1 MRRLLAKHRTEMVYA
16 GHASQSINELR
27 LLPRSHA
34 RQTVELA
41 HIVVTPPATVYRH
54 IDVFGNEVAWF
65 QLDEAHDRLIVESHA
80 LVNVAGSG
88 LTDDAIPRQR
98 LDDPHL
104 VDQFAE
110 FLLPSPLVEWGDGVR
125 TLAAA
130 AGPLDD
136 AAVDVW
142 LRAAERMV
150 NECIVYRQGV
160 TGVDTAVEE
169 VVRAG
174 HGVCQ
179 DMAHLFI
186 AICRNRGVP
195 ARYISGWMHAP
206 GRDEPSESHAWCEAW
221 VPGRGWCEFDPTH
234 PDPDLSQ
241 YIRVAVGRDYTDV
254 PPFRGTYVG
263 DPTAEM
269 IVTVE
274 IDERPS
280 DEGAVGVLPAARRA
294 TGVGRGGG
302 EQTLG
307 QAVSGGRS
315 PGR

>member
-16 GHASQSINELR
+16 GRATQSINELR

-41 HIVVTPPATVYRH
+41 HIVVTPPVTVYRH
-54 IDVFGNEVAWF
+54 MDVFGNEVAWF
-65 QLDEAHDRLIVESHA
+65 QVDVPHDRLIVESHA
-80 LVNVAGSG
+80 LVTVAASG
-88 LTDDAIPRQR
+88 LTDDAIPRQG

-104 VDQFAE
+104 IDQFAE
-110 FLLPSPLVEWGDGVR
+110 FLLPSPLVQWGEGVIG
-125 TLAAA
+125 LAAD
-130 AGPLDD
+130 AG
-136 AAVDVW
+136 VDGRADIGRW
-142 LRAAERMV
+142 LHGLEQLV
-150 NECIVYRQGV
+150 NERVIYRQGV
-160 TGVDTAVEE
+160 TDVDTAVEE

-186 AICRNRGVP
+186 ALCRLRGVP

-221 VPGRGWCEFDPTH
+221 VPGTGWAEFDPTH
-234 PDPDLSQ
+234 PDPDPSQ
-241 YIRVAVGRDYTDV
+241 YIRVAVGRDYSDV
-254 PPFRGTYVG
+254 APFRGTYVG
-263 DPTAEM
+263 DPTEKM

-274 IDERPS
+274 IDERPP

-294 TGVGRGGG
+294 TENGRGDGR
-302 EQTLG
+302 QALG
-307 QAVSGGRS
+307 RAASGG
-315 PGR
+315 